1 LVRVRVLKKKRTQS
15 IDSFT
20 ILTNRYRKMKS
31 ISSSSKALSWIEEV
45 NRVSLDLENIEIK
58 PMSTYKEIS
67 GYQSLVFSLDQFK
80 AFLSKAK
87 PSIEQL
93 SRTSKDFYNHMR
105 SLEEDTH
112 DRFRHIVEEYN
123 QVNEKVTALQKS
135 FASSSD
141 FLNTLNEQLA
151 TVRKENEEVKR
162 QVKEKSEGMMDNT
175 PVLKIKSTLK
185 TMKEE
190 IRGMDLEIGI
200 LEHSLLHRNR
210 LSC

>member
-93 SRTSKDFYNHMR
+93 SRTSKDSYNHMR

-190 IRGMDLEIGI
+190 IRGMDLDIGI

>member
-1 LVRVRVLKKKRTQS
+1 MT
-15 IDSFT
+15 
-20 ILTNRYRKMKS
+20 S

-45 NRVSLDLENIEIK
+45 NRVALDLENIEIK
-58 PMSTYKEIS
+58 PMSTYKEFS
-67 GYQSLVFSLDQFK
+67 GYRSLVLNLDQFK

-93 SRTSKDFYNHMR
+93 SRTSIDTYNHMR

-112 DRFRHIVEEYN
+112 DRFKHIVEEYN
-123 QVNEKVTALQKS
+123 QVNEKVTGLQKS
-135 FASSSD
+135 FSSSSE
-141 FLNTLNEQLA
+141 FLNKLNEQLV
-151 TVRKENEEVKR
+151 TVRKENDEVKR
-162 QVKEKSEGMMDNT
+162 QLKEKSEGMMDKT

-190 IRGMDLEIGI
+190 IRGMDLEIAI

-210 LSC
+210 LSN